1 MGPVFVSYTHEDAGR
16 VKLLVKSLQEEGF
29 EVWWD
34 REIPIGVPFHEY
46 IREQL
51 EKASAALVLW
61 SRAALGSNFLQ
72 WEAHEAHSRHR
83 MVPVRLEDI
92 GLPPEYFGMQTG
104 DLWAWQGS
112 RTDPEWLKVVDA
124 LWWRGGDEEEKKRWR
139 EEKRKRQQEEA
150 ERKRQQEEAERRR
163 QQEEAERKRQQ
174 EEAERKRQQEEA
186 ERKRQQEEGGLGDE
200 TAEPPPPPPPPP
212 PPVDLG
218 CQCSLCRA
226 ARELDWDWEP
236 WAVV

>member
-150 ERKRQQEEAERRR
+150 ERKRQQEEAER
-163 QQEEAERKRQQ
+163 E
-174 EEAERKRQQEEA
+174 
-186 ERKRQQEEGGLGDE
+186 RQQEEGALGDE
-200 TAEPPPPPPPPP
+200 IAEPPPPPPPPP

-218 CQCSLCRA
+218 CQCSLCKA
-226 ARELDWDWEP
+226 ARALDWDWEP

>member
-61 SRAALGSNFLQ
+61 SRAALASNFLQ

-83 MVPVRLEDI
+83 MVPVRLEDV

-150 ERKRQQEEAERRR
+150 ERKRQQEEAERK
-163 QQEEAERKRQQ
+163 QQREEAER
-174 EEAERKRQQEEA
+174 E
-186 ERKRQQEEGGLGDE
+186 RQQEEGGLGDE
-200 TAEPPPPPPPPP
+200 IAEPPPPPPPPP

-218 CQCSLCRA
+218 CQCSLCKA
-226 ARELDWDWEP
+226 ARALDWDWEP